1 MFCIT
6 DIGFV
11 CVLPLQGIEGRKGNG
26 VKWAWDFQE
35 LQAPLAR
42 QVILDEHF
50 KVC

>member
-1 MFCIT
+1 M
-6 DIGFV
+6 